1 MNTLR
6 RISVLL
12 AVGALTASHLT
23 AQDENLKI
31 EPTFIP
37 RLSPVMLMEG
47 VTDGQVVF
55 VLDVSAEGELTDML
69 ALAYTHP
76 SLVKT
81 CSDALQEWKFT
92 PPRRAGV
99 PVPVQTELTINFS
112 AEGVVISRN
121 MQMAV
126 ESYIG
131 NVFGHR
137 LSMKRRT
144 ASELDGV
151 PEVVARVS
159 PSYAQQAE
167 QEGVRGKVTVH
178 FYIDE
183 TGAVRM
189 PAVEG
194 EAHPYLAQQA
204 VAALREWRFTPPT
217 ARGKPVLVSARQD
230 FEFSK

>member
-1 MNTLR
+1 MKSLNT
-6 RISVLL
+6 ISVVLGLGAL
-12 AVGALTASHLT
+12 AVSRLT

-31 EPTFIP
+31 ETTYIP
-37 RLSPVMLMEG
+37 QLSPGMLMEG
-47 VTDGQVVF
+47 VTEGRAIF

-76 SLVKT
+76 SLVRT
-81 CSDALQEWKFT
+81 CSNALKEWKFT
-92 PPRRAGV
+92 PPRRDGV
-99 PVPVQTELTINFS
+99 PMAVQTELTINFS
-112 AEGVVISRN
+112 AEGVVVSRN
-121 MQMAV
+121 MQI
-126 ESYIG
+126 ELEQYIR

-137 LSMKRRT
+137 LSMKRRA
-144 ASELDGV
+144 ASELDAV
-151 PEVVARVS
+151 PAVVAKVS
-159 PSYAQQAE
+159 PKYAKQAE

-217 ARGKPVLVSARQD
+217 ARGKPVMVSARQD